1 MTWIIVILLVLILVA
16 LVSSNQGSAQ
26 GVKKTI
32 KYGSLVCV
40 GLFFWLVFIVTLI
53 WSTTLNN
60 TSSEAFALAAIAG
73 IVVPPLYL
81 WIYRGEIRDSYLTDR
96 RKALKDTLR
105 ILGYVAA
112 GLIVMVLFQL
122 LKKEGLDDLL
132 LLSVIVVTGIILLG
146 RSFAQR
152 NKWREVWFGAKEPP
166 NILEEMENAR
176 AEAYAQ
182 DRAIWKEETANWDN
196 KSQAEKDEL
205 NSTRDQ
211 RGEETD
217 QRLRLLETML
227 HAQHDAWRKQR
238 LLSVRYVFW
247 IAVIGIGVHICT
259 LIWDWAYAYA
269 LDTTFVRGR
278 GWLAGCTVIVVGAV
292 LYKAAYEVIQMIS
305 EQLEEKK
312 SPKSRKN

>member
-1 MTWIIVILLVLILVA
+1 MTWIIVILLALILAA
-16 LVSSNQGSAQ
+16 LVSSNQGSAE

-32 KYGSLVCV
+32 KYGFLVCG

-60 TSSEAFALAAIAG
+60 TSDEAFALSALAG

-81 WIYRGEIRDSYLTDR
+81 WIYRREIRDSYSTDR
-96 RKALKDTLR
+96 RRALKKTLR

-122 LKKEGLDDLL
+122 LKKEGLDVLL

-146 RSFAQR
+146 RSLGQR
-152 NKWREVWFGAKEPP
+152 NKWREVWFGAKQPP
-166 NILEEMENAR
+166 NILDEMENAR

-182 DRAIWKEETANWDN
+182 DRAIWKEESANWDD
-196 KSQAEKDEL
+196 KSQAEKDNL
-205 NSTRDQ
+205 NSSHRQ

-217 QRLRLLETML
+217 KRLRLLEIML
-227 HAQHDAWRKQR
+227 HAQHDAWNKQS

-259 LIWDWAYAYA
+259 LFWDWAYAYA
-269 LDTTFVRGR
+269 LGTSFVSGR
-278 GWLAGCTVIVVGAV
+278 GWLAAGSVIVAAGV

-312 SPKSRKN
+312 STKSQMN